1 MVRNSAGQCIACDR
15 SVIEIHDAFGQRREQ
30 LLAQRVVKGL
40 EILEAGGF
48 LAQVD
53 RLIVVIG
60 AAALI
65 EMIYHIQLNAAM
77 GPNLNFFGVTL
88 DTSGMASWL
97 GAAAILVIGLGALEV
112 ARRRF
117 VRVWGQAQEEI
128 EAEIKRREAA

>member
-1 MVRNSAGQCIACDR
+1 MMNLRVAKFGKFDR
-15 SVIEIHDAFGQRREQ
+15 FW
-30 LLAQRVVKGL
+30 LLYVALAVALVPVV
-40 EILEAGGF
+40 
-48 LAQVD
+48 V
-53 RLIVVIG
+53 G

-97 GAAAILVIGLGALEV
+97 VSAAILAVGLGALEV

-128 EAEIKRREAA
+128 EVEIKRREAA